1 MSAIFRSAARPERKQ
16 MSKYFMQDTRY
27 AAFERMMMAVPTQRS
42 RPEKPKNRPREKP
55 KQPKERAGK

>member
-1 MSAIFRSAARPERKQ
+1 

-55 KQPKERAGK
+55 KQPKERAEK

>member
-1 MSAIFRSAARPERKQ
+1 MPTISGSAACPGRKQ

-55 KQPKERAGK
+55 KQPKERAEK

>member
-1 MSAIFRSAARPERKQ
+1 

-55 KQPKERAGK
+55 KQRERVKEAVHENG

>member
-1 MSAIFRSAARPERKQ
+1 

-27 AAFERMMMAVPTQRS
+27 AAFERMMMAVPTTQRS
-42 RPEKPKNRPREKP
+42 RPEKPKNRPNEKP